1 MYKMILALLC
11 LLPLAAAA
19 QQVQLKGLFGSSA
32 MLEIGGEQRL
42 LKSGQ
47 TSPEGV
53 TLLEATTDYARIEAN
68 GREQKLTL
76 DAPVASN
83 YVRSER
89 AEVRLVADA
98 QGHFSTRVWVNGRR
112 VPVLVDTGAT
122 SVAFNYP
129 TARNLGLDFDRAQ
142 PVNVST
148 ASGVARGYKLNLDSV
163 TIGGI
168 KVHNVEA
175 TILPDDFPEITLLG
189 NSFLSRVDMEQQRG
203 MLILRARN

>member
-1 MYKMILALLC
+1 MYKTLLALLC

-32 MLEIGGEQRL
+32 MLEIDGEQRL

-53 TLLEATTDYARIEAN
+53 KLLEATTDYARVAVD
-68 GREQKLTL
+68 GRKQKLTL
-76 DAPVASN
+76 DAPVAAS
-83 YVRSER
+83 YAR
-89 AEVRLVADA
+89 AKRPEVRLVADE

-112 VPVLVDTGAT
+112 VSVMVDTGAT

-129 TARNLGLDFDRAQ
+129 TARSLGLDLDRAQ
-142 PVNVST
+142 PIQVST
-148 ASGVARGYKLNLDSV
+148 ASGVARGYKLNLNSV

-168 KVHNVEA
+168 EVHNVEA
-175 TILPDDFPEITLLG
+175 TVLPDDFPETTLLG
-189 NSFLSRVDMEQQRG
+189 NSFLSRVDMEQRRG